1 MIFHLRRLTAICST
15 RRQRL
20 MLLAQRIRDARWLHG
35 FYCQRKKHYGYVA
48 RGAVSDRVA
57 LGDPSN
63 ARITV
68 LTRYG
73 VKRTV

>member
-1 MIFHLRRLTAICST
+1 M
-15 RRQRL
+15 
-20 MLLAQRIRDARWLHG
+20 RDGCAG
-35 FYCQRKKHYGYVA
+35 FYCQREKHYGYVA